1 MVEAE
6 TPAENKPEET
16 SPQSQTETP
25 ANQPEAEKPEGNE
38 PATNQGTQPEGEA
51 EATLESALA
60 QVEELKGDN
69 SKLSAQQSEADKR
82 ARKAERTVRILTKKA
97 ERAGGTPSETPPAT
111 PAEPAAVVV
120 EDDDEDAVEATK
132 AEKLAN
138 RLLLNP
144 KYREVFDADPTLLSV
159 LTNNPL
165 FFVDDFIDSKDAVD
179 QVTEMLDER
188 LAGLKP
194 AEGDGGDDA
203 KPPAVDAGAP
213 NPSSTTPK
221 KDEKT
226 VVNPL
231 NEDKVTSSILAKL
244 QKGRRT
250 PGGA

>member
-1 MVEAE
+1 M
-6 TPAENKPEET
+6 
-16 SPQSQTETP
+16 
-25 ANQPEAEKPEGNE
+25 
-38 PATNQGTQPEGEA
+38 
-51 EATLESALA
+51 
-60 QVEELKGDN
+60 
-69 SKLSAQQSEADKR
+69 
-82 ARKAERTVRILTKKA
+82 
-97 ERAGGTPSETPPAT
+97 
-111 PAEPAAVVV
+111 EPAAIST
-120 EDDDEDAVEATK
+120 DDDEDAKEAK
-132 AEKLAN
+132 MAEKKAN
-138 RLLLNP
+138 RLLLDP
-144 KYREVFDADPTLLSV
+144 KYRSVFDADATLLKV
-159 LTNNPL
+159 LTDDPL
-165 FFVDDFIDSKDAVD
+165 YFVDDYVDAQDASD
-179 QVTEMLDER
+179 QVKDMLDER